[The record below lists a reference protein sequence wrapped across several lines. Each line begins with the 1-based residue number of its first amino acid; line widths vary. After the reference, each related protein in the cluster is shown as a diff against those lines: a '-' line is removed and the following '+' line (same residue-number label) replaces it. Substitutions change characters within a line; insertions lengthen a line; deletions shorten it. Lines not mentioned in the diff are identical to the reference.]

1 MVELVVGNTYRTRDG
16 EHTVKIIR
24 TLYDVHD
31 DPPYPY
37 EGRDENGHHD
47 CYTIDGLVWRDKYS
61 DDDLIQELSAPVT
74 IVDERIDELDQC
86 TCLCNDLYHQVA
98 LAYIKSAGNQANVG
112 EQLAINA
119 HNTAR
124 AYINILEHRKQKG
137 TLLTVPVEPWCPP
150 PWSLDA

>member
-16 EHTVKIIR
+16 KRTVKIIR
-24 TLYDVHD
+24 TLYDIHG

-47 CYTIDGLVWRDKYS
+47 CYTIDGLLWRDKYS
-61 DDDLIQELSAPVT
+61 DGDLIQDLSAPFT
-74 IVDERIDELDQC
+74 IVDELIDEPDQC

-98 LAYIKSAGNQANVG
+98 LTYITSGRRHNTLDLVVA
-112 EQLAINA
+112 A
-119 HNTAR
+119 HNVAR
-124 AYINILEHRKQKG
+124 EYISLFEHRKQKG

-150 PWSLDA
+150 PLSLDA